1 MVLADSQLTALQ
13 VLRAFHRDEIFLF
26 LGSAFTTVGLV
37 IAGFLMI
44 RRRFDALL
52 FWLAIFAILYGNRLW
67 MTSELLGMLIPPS
80 EFFERL
86 KATINFLVPIPAFL
100 FFQAS
105 GFLGKLGKF
114 VTYACC
120 GILFCILTAAAFGAP
135 LYWLYKFNNGI
146 VICALLTLV
155 VQSLRHPTRDRDF
168 IIIRNGL
175 LIFVAFALWNNFG
188 SLLGHKSEPYGFGI
202 FLGCLGYVAAR
213 RAVERDQQFTALEK
227 ELEVAKRIQLSILP
241 TAFPASDHFRVAAR
255 YVPMTSVAGDFYDF
269 HVSQNGK
276 AGLLIADVSGHGVP
290 AALIASMVKLAATS
304 QREHSA
310 HPAKLLAGMNTTLF
324 GNTQSQFVTAAYVY
338 LDAQNGD
345 MHYAAAGHPPMLLLR
360 NGEAISIEENG
371 MVLAMFS
378 SAAYTSITKP
388 LVKGDRL
395 LLYTDG
401 IIEAEDASQEQFGHE
416 RLCGLLRQSRDHSPD
431 ETADL
436 ILNQVRQWS
445 VSQDDD
451 LTILVCDYEG

>member
-26 LGSAFTTVGLV
+26 LGAAFTTVGLV

-44 RRRFDALL
+44 RRRFDSLL

-67 MTSELLGMLIPPS
+67 MKSELLGMLIPPS

-120 GILFCILTAAAFGAP
+120 GILFCILAAAAFGAP

-146 VICALLTLV
+146 LICALLTLV
-155 VQSLRHPTRDRDF
+155 VQSLHHPTRDRDF

-202 FLGCLGYVAAR
+202 
-213 RAVERDQQFTALEK
+213 
-227 ELEVAKRIQLSILP
+227 
-241 TAFPASDHFRVAAR
+241 
-255 YVPMTSVAGDFYDF
+255 
-269 HVSQNGK
+269 
-276 AGLLIADVSGHGVP
+276 
-290 AALIASMVKLAATS
+290 
-304 QREHSA
+304 
-310 HPAKLLAGMNTTLF
+310 
-324 GNTQSQFVTAAYVY
+324 
-338 LDAQNGD
+338 
-345 MHYAAAGHPPMLLLR
+345 
-360 NGEAISIEENG
+360 
-371 MVLAMFS
+371 
-378 SAAYTSITKP
+378 
-388 LVKGDRL
+388 
-395 LLYTDG
+395 
-401 IIEAEDASQEQFGHE
+401 
-416 RLCGLLRQSRDHSPD
+416 
-431 ETADL
+431 
-436 ILNQVRQWS
+436 
-445 VSQDDD
+445 
-451 LTILVCDYEG
+451 